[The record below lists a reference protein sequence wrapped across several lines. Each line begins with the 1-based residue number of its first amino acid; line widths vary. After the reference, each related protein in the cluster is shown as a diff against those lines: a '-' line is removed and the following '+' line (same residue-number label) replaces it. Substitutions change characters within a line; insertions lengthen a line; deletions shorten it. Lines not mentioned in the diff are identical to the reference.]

1 MRKRALLVAIA
12 TMVTAGAA
20 SAGPASA
27 QIIQVGDTGQAM
39 PAAACPEEKTCQA
52 IGRVTGYQIQIGEL
66 RNPFRV
72 TRDGK
77 VVAFNIKLPLPTA
90 KQVKFFDDTFG
101 GAARV
106 RVAVLRPRP
115 VKGKR
120 YRYVLAGLS
129 ETFQLSRYFGSEPQF
144 PLTRSL
150 SVKKNDVIGLTVPTW
165 IPAFAVGQPSDNA
178 WRSSRAAGKCDD
190 VQESAVHDRRG
201 QILNYGCLY
210 RTARLLYTATVV
222 TEPKKT
228 N

>member
-1 MRKRALLVAIA
+1 MLVAVA
-12 TMVTAGAA
+12 TMATAGAA
-20 SAGPASA
+20 SAGSASA

-52 IGRVTGYQIQIGEL
+52 IGRVTGYQIQIGDL
-66 RNPFRV
+66 RNPFKV
-72 TRDGK
+72 TRSGK
-77 VVAFNIKLPLPTA
+77 IVAFNIKLPQPTA
-90 KQVKFFDDTFG
+90 KQVEFFNRTFG
-101 GAARV
+101 GSSEV

-115 VKGKR
+115 LKGKR

-129 ETFQLSRYFGSEPQF
+129 ETFQLSHYFGGEPQF
-144 PLTRSL
+144 PLVRSL

-165 IPAFAVGQPSDNA
+165 IPAFGVGLANDNA
-178 WRSSRAAGKCDD
+178 WRSSRKAGKCDD
-190 VQESAVHDRRG
+190 VQDSAVHERRG

-210 RTARLLYTATVV
+210 RTARLLYSATVI